1 MARAAGRG
9 TVAPAQDG
17 APRIG
22 PAAARLVAVVLPPN
36 EGFSPEAVGAI
47 GLLVQRLGARA
58 SPGFRTV
65 VIGAPLDHAPFAAPL
80 FHAASTRSWL
90 PISRTAQ
97 YVRSVDSVLRQLR
110 PSLIE
115 VHNRPLVALALARR
129 FPDTP
134 TVLVLHN
141 DPQAMRGA
149 ASPAERNR
157 LRGLARVVAVSPYV
171 AARLTEGLADWTP
184 SPAIQPNCIDI
195 AALPP
200 PLPPHSRERLIL
212 FAGRLVP
219 EKGADSFVEA
229 CARVLPGLP
238 GWRAEIIGARRL
250 RPGNPGDAY
259 ACALQRAA
267 ETAGL
272 LVAGHQPHDQVLA
285 AMARAAIVVVPSR
298 WPEPFGLTALEAM
311 ASGAGLICSARGNL
325 PCLVHDAAVLADP
338 DDHVALA
345 DAITR
350 LARDEPCRTALGQA
364 GLQRAR
370 AFDIKQGAAALDR
383 LRLEILGC

>member
-1 MARAAGRG
+1 MARAAGRRAA
-9 TVAPAQDG
+9 APAQNG

-22 PAAARLVAVVLPPN
+22 PTTARLVAVVLPPN

-58 SPGFRTV
+58 LPGFRTI
-65 VIGAPLDHAPFAAPL
+65 VIGAPLQHPPFAAPS
-80 FHAASTRSWL
+80 FHAAPTRGWL

-115 VHNRPLVALALARR
+115 VHNRPLIALALARR

-157 LRGLARVVAVSPYV
+157 LRSLARVVAVSPYV
-171 AARLTEGLADWTP
+171 AGRLMEGLPDWTP
-184 SPAIQPNCIDI
+184 PPAIQPNCIDL

-200 PLPPHSRERLIL
+200 PLPPHARDRLIL

-250 RPGNPGDAY
+250 RPGKASDAY
-259 ACALQRAA
+259 ACALQRTA
-267 ETAGL
+267 EAAGL
-272 LVAGHQPHDQVLA
+272 LVAGHQPHDQVMG

-325 PCLVHDAAVLADP
+325 PYLVRDAAVLADP
-338 DDHVALA
+338 DDHAALA
-345 DAITR
+345 DAISR
-350 LARDEPCRTALGQA
+350 LARDEPCRTALGQT

-370 AFDIKQGAAALDR
+370 AFDIEHGAAVLDR
-383 LRLEILGC
+383 LRQDILAG